1 MEDLLQV
8 GVISSTHGI
17 RGEVKV
23 FPTTDDVTRFK
34 KLKEVIL
41 DTGKEQLTL
50 EIQSVKFFKQFAI
63 LKFKGI
69 DNINDIEKYKG
80 KPLMVTRDNAV
91 PLEEDE
97 YYVADMIGLSVVTD
111 DGKEFGTLD
120 DVLETGANDV
130 YVIKANQE
138 FGDKDVLVPAI
149 KECILDIDVEKQ
161 VMMIHLMDGLL

>member
-23 FPTTDDVTRFK
+23 FPTTNDVTRFK

-41 DTGKEQLTL
+41 DTGKEQMTL

-63 LKFKGI
+63 LKFKDI

-80 KPLMVTRDNAV
+80 RSLLVTREHAV
-91 PLEEDE
+91 PLEVDE
-97 YYVADMIGLSVVTD
+97 YYVADMIGLSVVTE
-111 DGKEFGTLD
+111 DGKDFGILN

-130 YVIKANQE
+130 YVIKANE
-138 FGDKDVLVPAI
+138 AFGGKDVLIPAI
-149 KECILDIDVEKQ
+149 KECILEVNVENQ
-161 VMMIHLMDGLL
+161 VMTIHLMDGLL

>member
-34 KLKEVIL
+34 KLKKVIL
-41 DTGKEQLTL
+41 DTGKEQLAL
-50 EIQSVKFFKQFAI
+50 EVQGVKFFKQFAI

-80 KPLMVTRDNAV
+80 KPLLVTRDNAV

-111 DGKEFGTLD
+111 DGKEFGTLN

-130 YVIKANQE
+130 YVIQTVEA
-138 FGDKDVLVPAI
+138 FGGKEVLVPAI
-149 KECILDIDVEKQ
+149 KECIVDIDVEKQ
-161 VMMIHLMDGLL
+161 VISIHLMDGLL